1 MLQYLTPN
9 VFRLLYTL
17 KDFPILLCYL
27 TIHVSGRSQRV
38 IVDGCASSWAPVE
51 NGVPQGSILGP
62 LLFLVYT
69 NDIVDN
75 IENDI
80 NLYADDTSLLS
91 ISDNPETAAMN
102 LNADLYALQ
111 HWAKTWHMAFNPAKT
126 VYLSLS
132 REHNHYPIYLV
143 AINLQVLRTIAILV

>member
-69 NDIVDN
+69 NDIV
-75 IENDI
+75 ENDI

>member
-1 MLQYLTPN
+1 MCFFLGTS
-9 VFRLLYTL
+9 R
-17 KDFPILLCYL
+17 
-27 TIHVSGRSQRV
+27 
-38 IVDGCASSWAPVE
+38 
-51 NGVPQGSILGP
+51 NGVPQCSILD
-62 LLFLVYT
+62 
-69 NDIVDN
+69 DIVDN

-102 LNADLYALQ
+102 LNADLALQ

-132 REHNHYPIYLV
+132 REHNHYPIYLDGNKLASV
-143 AINLQVLRTIAILV
+143 ENHCHLGLTFSNNMKWSSHIQVIRKKS